1 MRRLLLFIVIVSLLG
16 FGCLEQKSY
25 PGTRYEQIT
34 NTQGVDLDGDG
45 SPDYI
50 VYDFSPVTIQGAGM
64 TAQRQIT
71 VAIQTNATY
80 DSLYSNITDVD
91 LLVAGQNIDE
101 FSKTCTQ
108 SDSACSSNI
117 GILNV
122 VCSDVL
128 TCSHLCSSASVKC
141 KKIAS
146 DYGDVLGGSIISY
159 VQDNN
164 EIRSLIL
171 DADQMVTNLR
181 GAPADDK
188 NAFLQE
194 TRAIVFRVAN
204 INANPLY
211 TNQDLGMCDQ
221 SDFGMSYLIDAANA
235 IGTYTPTN
243 TSYTYRVM
251 ISVKPGQQKD
261 GNQLGAEV
269 SGISIT
275 DRIPLSAV
283 AQTDAI
289 SSIQSI
295 SASQDAANSIVTWSS
310 TTASNDGYILEYE
323 FQSDEP
329 PETVLAELKT
339 PDVGV
344 QSINFM
350 ALVPTNMAYI
360 ALGNI
365 LKNYYLALGLAVGLT
380 LAALVFIYNIIIL
393 AFNLLGEKTSG
404 STLVAGFRKAFGRT
418 DVRWRTDFIIA
429 VLFLGIG
436 YYAAVYLATQP
447 TTMPALI
454 ESLDFLLNSNMGL
467 LGVGMIIMGT
477 AMAYLALDNFVK
489 ITILEK
495 AYGMV
500 IKQEKDMF
508 LAKAATL
515 KDRMVQLGA
524 LIDEYSKEDFE
535 VSKEYDLLASVKSEN
550 PDNLVK
556 EMNGRTK
563 AIIEESLSKVE
574 NSITGLKDRK
584 KIADDNWPRWKV
596 AIAKMLD
603 EQGEVYQTS
612 LVTIPSSLRMWAVNR
627 FVRESGSDGVI
638 LDRDVLKRKKISPET
653 VIHDMLNKGLLKGV
667 IVIKQD
673 KIVIA
678 EFAEGSGT
686 VASVLALKL
695 RSYLQSLAKNMG
707 QHAPQS
713 FVAIGDKEVLVI
725 MKGKN
730 IESVLFI
737 NKARFNEAV
746 EQWKANSKSLD
757 IAG

>member
-25 PGTRYEQIT
+25 PGTRNEQIS
-34 NTQGVDLDGDG
+34 NTQIVDLDGDG
-45 SPDYI
+45 SPDYM
-50 VYDFSPVTIQGAGM
+50 VYNFSPTTIQDAGM
-64 TAQRQIT
+64 VVQRQIT
-71 VAIQTNATY
+71 VAVQTNATY
-80 DSLYSNITDVD
+80 DTLNNNITDVD

-122 VCSDVL
+122 VCSDIV
-128 TCSHLCSSASVKC
+128 TCSRLCSSASVRC
-141 KKIAS
+141 KKVAGI
-146 DYGDVLGGSIISY
+146 YGDVLGGSMISY

-171 DADQMVTNLR
+171 DADQMVTTLR
-181 GAPADDK
+181 GAPEQDK
-188 NAFLQE
+188 DAFLQE
-194 TRAIVFRVAN
+194 TRSLVFRVAN

-221 SDFGMSYLIDAANA
+221 SDFGIKYLIDAAQA

-243 TSYTYRVM
+243 TSYTYRVL
-251 ISVKPGQQKD
+251 ISVKPLQQAS

-269 SGISIT
+269 NGVSIT
-275 DRIPLSAV
+275 DRLPRTAV
-283 AQTDAI
+283 EQTDAI

-295 SASQDAANSIVTWSS
+295 SASQDASDSIVSWSS
-310 TTASNDGYILEYE
+310 TTTSNDGYMLAYE
-323 FQSDEP
+323 FQSDQP
-329 PETVLAELKT
+329 PEVVLADLKT

-350 ALVPTNMAYI
+350 ALIPTNMAYI

-365 LKNYYLALGLAVGLT
+365 VKNYYLALGLAVGLT
-380 LAALVFIYNIIIL
+380 LVALIFIYNIIVL
-393 AFNLLGEKTSG
+393 VLNLFGEKAAS
-404 STLVAGFRKAFGRT
+404 STLVSGFRRAFGKT

-436 YYAAVYLATQP
+436 YYASTYLAAQP
-447 TTMPALI
+447 STMPALI
-454 ESLDFLLNSNMGL
+454 DSLDFLINSNLGL
-467 LGVGMIIMGT
+467 LGVGLIIMGT
-477 AMAYLALDNFVK
+477 VMVYLSIDNFVK
-489 ITILEK
+489 ISILEK

-515 KDRMVQLGA
+515 KDRIAQLGA
-524 LIDEYSKEDFE
+524 LIEEYSKEDFD

-556 EMNGRTK
+556 EMTGRTK
-563 AIIEESLSKVE
+563 AIIDEGLNKVE
-574 NSITGLKDRK
+574 NSIASLKERK
-584 KIADDNWPRWKV
+584 KIADDNWPRWKD

-612 LVTIPSSLRMWAVNR
+612 LVTVPSSLRVWAMDR
-627 FVRESGSDGVI
+627 FVRESGPEGVI
-638 LDRDVLKRKKISPET
+638 LDHDVLKRKKIAPET
-653 VIHDMLNKGLLKGV
+653 IVRDMINKGLLKGV
-667 IVIKQD
+667 VVIKQD
-673 KIVIA
+673 KITIA

-686 VASVLALKL
+686 VTSVLALKL

-707 QHAPQS
+707 QRAPQS

-725 MKGKN
+725 MRGKN
-730 IESVLFI
+730 TESVLFI
-737 NKARFNEAV
+737 NKPRFNEAV
-746 EQWKANSKSLD
+746 EQWKASSKSLD
-757 IAG
+757 MA

>member
-25 PGTRYEQIT
+25 PGTRNEQIS
-34 NTQGVDLDGDG
+34 NTQIVDLDGDG
-45 SPDYI
+45 SPDYM
-50 VYDFSPVTIQGAGM
+50 VYNFSPTTIQDAGM
-64 TAQRQIT
+64 VVQRQIT
-71 VAIQTNATY
+71 VAVQTNATY
-80 DSLYSNITDVD
+80 DTLNNNITDVD

-122 VCSDVL
+122 VCSDIV
-128 TCSHLCSSASVKC
+128 TCSRLCSSASVRC
-141 KKIAS
+141 KKVAGI
-146 DYGDVLGGSIISY
+146 YGDVLGGSMISY

-171 DADQMVTNLR
+171 DADQMVTTLR
-181 GAPADDK
+181 GAPEQDK
-188 NAFLQE
+188 DAFLQE
-194 TRAIVFRVAN
+194 TRSLVFRVAN

-221 SDFGMSYLIDAANA
+221 SDFGIKYLIDAAQA

-243 TSYTYRVM
+243 TSYTYRVL
-251 ISVKPGQQKD
+251 ISVKPLQQAS

-269 SGISIT
+269 NGVSIT
-275 DRIPLSAV
+275 DRLPRTAV
-283 AQTDAI
+283 EQTDAI

-295 SASQDAANSIVTWSS
+295 SASQDASDSIVSWSS
-310 TTASNDGYILEYE
+310 TTTSNDGYMLAYE
-323 FQSDEP
+323 FQSDQP
-329 PETVLAELKT
+329 PEVVLADLKT

-350 ALVPTNMAYI
+350 ALIPTNMAYI

-365 LKNYYLALGLAVGLT
+365 VKNYYLALGLAVGLT
-380 LAALVFIYNIIIL
+380 LVALIFIYNIIVL
-393 AFNLLGEKTSG
+393 VLNLFGEKAAS
-404 STLVAGFRKAFGRT
+404 STLVSGFRRAFGKT

-436 YYAAVYLATQP
+436 YYASTYLAAQP
-447 TTMPALI
+447 STMPALI
-454 ESLDFLLNSNMGL
+454 DSLDFLINSNLGL
-467 LGVGMIIMGT
+467 LGVGLIIMGT
-477 AMAYLALDNFVK
+477 VMVYLSIDNFVK
-489 ITILEK
+489 ISILEK

-515 KDRMVQLGA
+515 KDGIAQLGA
-524 LIDEYSKEDFE
+524 LIEEYSKEDFD

-556 EMNGRTK
+556 EMTGRTK
-563 AIIEESLSKVE
+563 AIIDEGLNKVE
-574 NSITGLKDRK
+574 NSIASLKERK
-584 KIADDNWPRWKV
+584 KIADDNWPRWKD

-612 LVTIPSSLRMWAVNR
+612 LVTVPSSLRVWAMDR
-627 FVRESGSDGVI
+627 FVRESGPEGVI
-638 LDRDVLKRKKISPET
+638 LDHDVLKRKKIAPET
-653 VIHDMLNKGLLKGV
+653 IVRDMINKGLLKGV
-667 IVIKQD
+667 VVIKQD
-673 KIVIA
+673 KITIA

-686 VASVLALKL
+686 VTSVLALKL

-707 QHAPQS
+707 QRAPQS

-725 MKGKN
+725 MRGKN
-730 IESVLFI
+730 TESVLFI
-737 NKARFNEAV
+737 NKPRFNEAV
-746 EQWKANSKSLD
+746 EQWKASSKSLD
-757 IAG
+757 MA